1 MSSQNIVR
9 AWKDAAFRNG
19 LTEAER
25 AALPPNPAGV
35 VELSDADLGKV
46 SGGFLFSRW
55 VCTPICTR
63 VCTQGSYCCTYGHLT
78 C

>member
-9 AWKDAAFRNG
+9 AWKDAAYRNS

-25 AALPPNPAGV
+25 AALPPNPAGA
-35 VELSDADLGKV
+35 VELSDADLGCV
-46 SGGFLFSRW
+46 AGGVINTKWCSL
-55 VCTPICTR
+55 IC
-63 VCTQGSYCCTYGHLT
+63 SLAYCGPTHDYRT

>member
-9 AWKDAAFRNG
+9 AWKDAAYRNS

-46 SGGFLFSRW
+46 SGGIFSG
-55 VCTPICTR
+55 VCTPICTKFCSER
-63 VCTQGSYCCTYGHLT
+63 SYCCTHHIP
-78 C
+78 CI